1 MNEGM
6 KRKMIFSAFM
16 AVAVITAGCSKTE
29 TTKIPEMG
37 TIIFG
42 KTFVGAPVKAAT
54 ETTTDVL
61 QGSGAGFYV
70 YGGSEE
76 KTDLFAGTH
85 VTYNVD
91 KWTYEDV
98 RYWMPNKTYKFAAY
112 APDLTGASGEI
123 TFDYE
128 SGNGALTIA
137 DFVADKDQQHDLVYA
152 VATPKT
158 TSSTI
163 DVDPGIV
170 DFSFKHILSKVL
182 LKFEKGTG
190 FADHVK
196 LVISNLKVYGMNSK
210 ATYNGTTWTSQ
221 AEPVEVGNAF
231 TWSSVTENGNVPT
244 SEALYLIP
252 QNSATVNISFDVALD
267 DGQGTPTAP
276 ESKTGTITAA
286 WDPDNVYTYTAT
298 INSTDLT
305 NTYPINFRGT
315 VEGWTSPDNTGTV
328 TVQ

>member
-1 MNEGM
+1 MNEDM

-37 TIIFG
+37 TINFG
-42 KTFVGAPVKAAT
+42 KTLVGAPVKAAT

>member
-221 AEPVEVGNAF
+221 AEPVEGGNAF

-252 QNSATVNISFDVALD
+252 QSSATVNISFDVALD

-315 VEGWTSPDNTGTV
+315 VERWTSPDNTGTV

>member
-1 MNEGM
+1 MNDGM
-6 KRKMIFSAFM
+6 KRKMIFSAFI
-16 AVAVITAGCSKTE
+16 AIAVITAGCSKTE
-29 TTKIPEMG
+29 TTKIPEIG
-37 TIIFG
+37 AITFG
-42 KTFVGAPVKAAT
+42 KTFVGAPVKAVT

-61 QGSGAGFYV
+61 QQSGAGFYV
-70 YGGSEE
+70 YGGSSD

-85 VTYNVD
+85 VTYDVN

-98 RYWMPNKTYKFAAY
+98 KYWMPSKTYKFAAY

-123 TFDYE
+123 TFSYE
-128 SGNGALTIA
+128 NGDGALTIS
-137 DFVADKDQQHDLVYA
+137 DFVANKDQQHDLVYA

-158 TSSTI
+158 TGPTI
-163 DVDPGIV
+163 DADPGIV

-190 FADHVK
+190 FADNVK

-221 AEPVEVGNAF
+221 AGPVEEGNAF
-231 TWSSVTENGNVPT
+231 TWSSVTESGNIPT

-267 DGQGTPTAP
+267 DGQGTTAS
-276 ESKTGTITAA
+276 ESKTGTITAT
-286 WDPDNVYTYTAT
+286 WESDNVYTYTAI

-305 NTYPINFRGT
+305 NTYPINFNGT
-315 VEGWTSPDNTGTV
+315 VNGWTEQDNTGNV